1 MIVLKPLQ
9 TNEELPR
16 GAAET
21 NAPCAAN
28 SAAVK
33 LALKTG
39 DYAFLENITVYED
52 RKIVI
57 KFSSDVWEFNK
68 STLKNKSILNLNFNL
83 NKELGA
89 NVTPIASKEAERNF
103 INQMKAFALAV
114 IYHSTEVITLS
125 SLSKRIISLKPHA
138 SMSLKYG
145 VKGFEYITEE
155 TLSDWIADGF
165 DLSRGWI
172 LKGLNSLRKYG
183 GILSFEMQLPHLTHK
198 KLNIKQAETQ
208 QNEVI
213 PFRIWSELVNS
224 FIKEVQEAYKYQHD
238 LQKLTEEILIAGD
251 EAEKKRIRS
260 IRVGNSSFYE
270 KEKTRSGTSEF
281 LAALKAEG
289 INLIDYEQS
298 DRWLQLFNEN
308 NVNLTTDSYTG
319 ELVFKFRGRELRFAE
334 AKECL
339 SRIWYVCSLLTLL
352 LSGMRLDELYALHP
366 QFGAQKI
373 DLPIGNSLRKKESIY
388 IFTTR
393 QSKITPT
400 TQKLDDTY
408 VTTVDGYKAFHVL
421 NALSA
426 PYRAYIKEFKSDTMF
441 VDLQRTSAHRQ
452 RTKKSLNGCLTRFI
466 AKGSGV
472 DMRLTQLDIDNLSVS
487 EGVQTHNAGEQYRI
501 TLHQTRRSIAYYL
514 VGFELCSFPALKQ
527 QLGHFS
533 MAMTRWYARNATKYP
548 TFWKEVG
555 DLRISEK
562 ADICVRIFKRLAN
575 GERLAGGKGAA
586 YLREIQNNPNYFEDG
601 TNQRL
606 LTKEYWEEKL
616 RTGKQHIHAIA
627 PSMYCSNDKCSMR
640 LAIDLTECVDCE
652 FDYIENV
659 AYAESARMN
668 AMYRLERLASEG
680 ELNPSVASSC
690 YMTILASERIMR
702 DLDFKY
708 EPYQVPEAVKGMVID
723 FKVMA

>member
-9 TNEELPR
+9 TNEALPL
-16 GAAET
+16 GSAET
-21 NAPCAAN
+21 NAPCDAN

-33 LALKTG
+33 LALKNG
-39 DYAFLENITVYED
+39 DYALLENLTVYED
-52 RKIVI
+52 SKIVI

-68 STLKNKSILNLNFNL
+68 STLKNKSIQNLTFYL
-83 NKELGA
+83 NKEFGD
-89 NVTPIASKEAERNF
+89 NVVSIASKDAERNF
-103 INQMKAFALAV
+103 INQMKAYALAV
-114 IYHSTEVITLS
+114 IYHSSEVIELS
-125 SLSKRIISLKPHA
+125 SLAGRIKSLKSHA
-138 SMSLKYG
+138 SMSLRYG

-155 TLSDWIADGF
+155 MLSDWIADGF
-165 DLSRGWI
+165 DLNREW
-172 LKGLNSLRKYG
+172 LLTGLNSLRKYG
-183 GILSFEMQLPHLTHK
+183 CTLSFEMQLPQLTLK
-198 KLNIKQAETQ
+198 KLNIKRAEVQ
-208 QNEVI
+208 QYEVI

-224 FIKEVQEAYKYQHD
+224 FIKEVQEAYKYRHE

-260 IRVGNSSFYE
+260 IRVGNSSFHERE
-270 KEKTRSGTSEF
+270 KERPDTSEF

-289 INLIDYEQS
+289 INLIDYEQN

-308 NVNLTTDSYTG
+308 NVNLTTGSYTD
-319 ELVFKFRGRELRFAE
+319 ELVFKFQGRELRFAE
-334 AKECL
+334 AKEYL
-339 SRIWYVCSLLTLL
+339 SRIWYVCSWLALL
-352 LSGMRLDELYALHP
+352 LSGMRIDELYALHP
-366 QFGAQKI
+366 QFGAQDI
-373 DLPIGNSLRKKESIY
+373 DLPIGNSLRKKEKIY

-426 PYRAYIKEFKSDTMF
+426 PYRAYIKEFNSDTMF
-441 VDLQRTSAHRQ
+441 VDLKRNAAHRQ
-452 RTKKSLNGCLTRFI
+452 RTKNALGRNLTSFI
-466 AKGSGV
+466 AKGSSV
-472 DMRLTQLDIDNLSVS
+472 DMSLTQVDIDNLSIS
-487 EGVQTHNAGEQYRI
+487 EGAQTHNAGEQYRI
-501 TLHQTRRSIAYYL
+501 TPHQARRSLAYYL
-514 VGFELCSFPALKQ
+514 VGYELCSFPALKQ

-533 MAMTRWYARNATKYP
+533 MAMTRWYARNAIKYP

-601 TNQRL
+601 TNKRL

-690 YMTILASERIMR
+690 YMTILASERIMK

-708 EPYQVPEAVKGMVID
+708 EPYQVPEVVKGLVID

>member
-9 TNEELPR
+9 KNEALPL
-16 GAAET
+16 GSAET
-21 NAPCAAN
+21 NAPCDAS

-33 LALKTG
+33 LALKSG

-68 STLKNKSILNLNFNL
+68 STLNNKSIANLNFHL

-103 INQMKAFALAV
+103 INQIKAYALAV
-114 IYHSTEVITLS
+114 IYHSAEVVELSTLTARITN
-125 SLSKRIISLKPHA
+125 LKCFA
-138 SMSLKYG
+138 SMALRYG
-145 VKGFEYITEE
+145 LNGFEDITEE

-165 DLSRGWI
+165 DLSQQ
-172 LKGLNSLRKYG
+172 LMFVGLNSLRKYG
-183 GILSFEMQLPHLTHK
+183 GTLSFEVQLPHLTHK
-198 KLNIKQAETQ
+198 KLNIKKADTQ

-224 FIKEVQEAYKYQHD
+224 FIKEVQEAYKHRHE
-238 LQKLTEEILIAGD
+238 LQKLTEEMLKAGD
-251 EAEKKRIRS
+251 KAEKKAIS
-260 IRVGNSSFYE
+260 NIRVGARSFDKRE
-270 KEKTRSGTSEF
+270 KERLETSEF
-281 LAALKAEG
+281 LSALKAEG
-289 INLIDYEQS
+289 INLIDYEQN

-308 NVNLTTDSYTG
+308 KVILSLNNYTKKLT
-319 ELVFKFRGRELRFAE
+319 FKFQGKELRFAE
-334 AKECL
+334 AKEYL
-339 SRIWYVCSLLTLL
+339 SRICNVCSWLALL
-352 LSGMRLDELYALHP
+352 LSGMRIDELYALHP
-366 QFGAQKI
+366 QFGAQDI
-373 DLPIGNSLRKKESIY
+373 DLPIGNSLRKKETIY

-426 PYRAYIKEFKSDTMF
+426 PYRAYIKEVKSDTMF
-441 VDLQRTSAHRQ
+441 VDLKRASSHRQ
-452 RTKKSLNGCLTRFI
+452 RTKTALGRTLIRFI
-466 AKGSGV
+466 AKESGV
-472 DMRLTQLDIDNLSVS
+472 DMSLTQVDIDNLSIS
-487 EGVQTHNAGEQYRI
+487 EGKQTHNVDEQYKI
-501 TLHQTRRSIAYYL
+501 TPHQARRSLAYYL
-514 VGFELCSFPALKQ
+514 VGYELCSFPALKQ

-548 TFWKEVG
+548 TFWKEVS

-601 TNQRL
+601 TNKRL

-690 YMTILASERIMR
+690 YMTILASERIMK

-708 EPYQVPEAVKGMVID
+708 EPYQVPEAVKSLVID

>member
-9 TNEELPR
+9 TNEALPR

-21 NAPCAAN
+21 NAPCDAN

-57 KFSSDVWEFNK
+57 NFSSNVWEFSK
-68 STLKNKSILNLNFNL
+68 STLKNKSILNLNFHL

-114 IYHSTEVITLS
+114 IYHSTEVIELSTLAA
-125 SLSKRIISLKPHA
+125 RIASLKPHV

-145 VKGFEYITEE
+145 IKGFEDITEE
-155 TLSDWIADGF
+155 ILSDWIADGF
-165 DLSRGWI
+165 DLSRPWI
-172 LKGLNSLRKYG
+172 LTGLNSLRKYG
-183 GILSFEMQLPHLTHK
+183 GILSFEVQLPQLTLK
-198 KLNIKQAETQ
+198 KLNVKQAETQ

-213 PFRIWSELVNS
+213 PFRIWSELVNY
-224 FIKEVQEAYKYQHD
+224 FIKEVQEAYKHRYE
-238 LQKLTEEILIAGD
+238 LQKLTEEILIASD

-260 IRVGNSSFYE
+260 IRVGNSSFHERE
-270 KEKTRSGTSEF
+270 KERSGTSEF

-308 NVNLTTDSYTG
+308 NVNLSIGNHTTDI
-319 ELVFKFRGRELRFAE
+319 LFKFRGRELRYAE
-334 AKECL
+334 AKEYL
-339 SRIWYVCSLLTLL
+339 SRIWSVCSWLALL
-352 LSGMRLDELYALHP
+352 LSGMRIDELYALHP
-366 QFGAQKI
+366 QFGAQDI
-373 DLPIGNSLRKKESIY
+373 DLPIGNSLRKKEKIY
-388 IFTTR
+388 IYTTR

-421 NALSA
+421 NMLSA
-426 PYRAYIKEFKSDTMF
+426 PYRAYIKEFDSDTMF
-441 VDLQRTSAHRQ
+441 VDLQKTTNHRQ
-452 RTKKSLNGCLTRFI
+452 RTKKALGESLTRFI
-466 AKGSGV
+466 AKRIGV
-472 DMRLTQLDIDNLSVS
+472 DMSLTQLDIDNLTIS
-487 EGVQTHNAGEQYRI
+487 EGRQTYNAGEQCRI
-501 TLHQTRRSIAYYL
+501 TPHQTRRSIAYYL
-514 VGFELCSFPALKQ
+514 VGYELCSFPALKQ

-562 ADICVRIFKRLAN
+562 ADIYVRIFKRLAN

-601 TNQRL
+601 TNKRL

-690 YMTILASERIMR
+690 YMTILASERIMK

>member
-9 TNEELPR
+9 TNKALPR

-21 NAPCAAN
+21 NAPCDAN

-52 RKIVI
+52 RKILI
-57 KFSSDVWEFNK
+57 KFSSDVWEFKK
-68 STLKNKSILNLNFNL
+68 STLKNKSIANLNFSL
-83 NKELGA
+83 NTKLGA
-89 NVTPIASKEAERNF
+89 NVISIASKEAERNF
-103 INQMKAFALAV
+103 INQMKAFVLAV
-114 IYHSTEVITLS
+114 IYHSTEVIELS
-125 SLSKRIISLKPHA
+125 SLTGRVLSLRHFA
-138 SMSLKYG
+138 SMALRYG
-145 VKGFEYITEE
+145 LNGFEYITEE
-155 TLSDWIADGF
+155 MLSDWIADGF
-165 DLSRGWI
+165 DLSRNWMLG
-172 LKGLNSLRKYG
+172 GLNSLRKYG
-183 GILSFEMQLPHLTHK
+183 GILAFEMQLPQLTLK
-198 KLNIKQAETQ
+198 KLNLKEAETQ

-224 FIKEVQEAYKYQHD
+224 FIKEVQEAYKHRHE

-260 IRVGNSSFYE
+260 IRVGNSSFNE
-270 KEKTRSGTSEF
+270 KEKKRASTQQF
-281 LAALKAEG
+281 LAALNAEG
-289 INLIDYEQS
+289 INLIDYEQN

-308 NVNLTTDSYTG
+308 NVNLSITNHTKNI
-319 ELVFKFRGRELRFAE
+319 LFKFRGRELRYAE
-334 AKECL
+334 AKEYL
-339 SRIWYVCSLLTLL
+339 SQIWNVCSWLALL
-352 LSGMRLDELYALHP
+352 LSGMRIDELYALHP
-366 QFGAQKI
+366 QFGAQDI
-373 DLPIGNSLRKKESIY
+373 ELPIGHSLRKKETIY

-426 PYRAYIKEFKSDTMF
+426 PYRAYIEEFDSDTMF
-441 VDLQRTSAHRQ
+441 VDLKRNTAHRQ
-452 RTKKSLNGCLTRFI
+452 RTKGALGKALSEFI
-466 AKGSGV
+466 AKRSGI
-472 DMRLTQLDIDNLSVS
+472 DMSLTQLDLDNLSVS
-487 EGVQTHNAGEQYRI
+487 EGVQIHNAGEQYRI
-501 TLHQTRRSIAYYL
+501 TPHQTRRTIAYYL

-586 YLREIQNNPNYFEDG
+586 YLKEIQNNPNYFEDG
-601 TNQRL
+601 TNKRL

-690 YMTILASERIMR
+690 YMTILASEHIMK

>member
-9 TNEELPR
+9 TNKALPR
-16 GAAET
+16 GAAQT
-21 NAPCAAN
+21 NAPCDAN

-52 RKIVI
+52 RKNVI
-57 KFSSDVWEFNK
+57 KFSSDVWEFKK
-68 STLKNKSILNLNFNL
+68 STLKHKSIANLNFSL
-83 NKELGA
+83 NTKLGA
-89 NVTPIASKEAERNF
+89 NVISIASKEAERNF
-103 INQMKAFALAV
+103 INQMKAFVLAV
-114 IYHSTEVITLS
+114 IYHSTEVIELS
-125 SLSKRIISLKPHA
+125 SLTGRVLSLRHFA
-138 SMSLKYG
+138 SMALRYG
-145 VKGFEYITEE
+145 LNGFEDITEE
-155 TLSDWIADGF
+155 MLLDWIADGF
-165 DLSRGWI
+165 DLSRDWMLI
-172 LKGLNSLRKYG
+172 GLNSLRKYG
-183 GILSFEMQLPHLTHK
+183 GILAFEMQLPLLTHK
-198 KLNIKQAETQ
+198 KLNIKKAEYQ

-224 FIKEVQEAYKYQHD
+224 FIKEVQEAYKHRHE

-260 IRVGNSSFYE
+260 IRVGNSSFNE
-270 KEKTRSGTSEF
+270 KEKKRSSTQQF
-281 LAALKAEG
+281 LAALNAEG
-289 INLIDYEQS
+289 INLIDYEQN

-308 NVNLTTDSYTG
+308 NVNLSITNHTKNI
-319 ELVFKFRGRELRFAE
+319 LFKFRGRELRFPE
-334 AKECL
+334 AKEYL
-339 SRIWYVCSLLTLL
+339 SQIWNVCSWLALL
-352 LSGMRLDELYALHP
+352 LSGMRIDELYALHP
-366 QFGAQKI
+366 QFGAQDI
-373 DLPIGNSLRKKESIY
+373 ELPIGHSLRKKETIY

-426 PYRAYIKEFKSDTMF
+426 PYRAYIEEFDSDTMF
-441 VDLQRTSAHRQ
+441 VDLKRNTAHRQ
-452 RTKKSLNGCLTRFI
+452 RTKTSLGKALSEFI
-466 AKGSGV
+466 AKRSGI
-472 DMRLTQLDIDNLSVS
+472 DMSLTQLDLDNLSVS
-487 EGVQTHNAGEQYRI
+487 EGVQIHNAGEQYRI
-501 TLHQTRRSIAYYL
+501 TPHQTRRSIAYYL

-548 TFWKEVG
+548 TFWKEVS

-586 YLREIQNNPNYFEDG
+586 YLKEIQNNPNYFEDG
-601 TNQRL
+601 TNKRL

-627 PSMYCSNDKCSMR
+627 PSMYCSNHKCSMR

-690 YMTILASERIMR
+690 YMTILASERIMK

-708 EPYQVPEAVKGMVID
+708 EPYEVPEVVKGLVID

>member
-1 MIVLKPLQ
+1 MIVLKPMQ
-9 TNEELPR
+9 TDEALPL
-16 GAAET
+16 GSAKT
-21 NAPCAAN
+21 NAPCDAN

-57 KFSSDVWEFNK
+57 KFSSDVWEFKK
-68 STLKNKSILNLNFNL
+68 STLKHKSIANLNFSL
-83 NKELGA
+83 NTKLGA
-89 NVTPIASKEAERNF
+89 NVISIASKEAERNF
-103 INQMKAFALAV
+103 INQMKAFVLAV
-114 IYHSTEVITLS
+114 IYHSTEVIELS
-125 SLSKRIISLKPHA
+125 SLTGRVLSLRHFA
-138 SMSLKYG
+138 SMALRYG
-145 VKGFEYITEE
+145 LNGFEYITEE
-155 TLSDWIADGF
+155 MLSDWIADGF
-165 DLSRGWI
+165 DLSRNWMLG
-172 LKGLNSLRKYG
+172 GLNSLRKYS
-183 GILSFEMQLPHLTHK
+183 GILSFEMQLPQLTLK
-198 KLNIKQAETQ
+198 KLNLKEAKTQ

-224 FIKEVQEAYKYQHD
+224 FIKEVQEAYKHRHE
-238 LQKLTEEILIAGD
+238 LQKLTEEILIAGG

-260 IRVGNSSFYE
+260 IRVGNSSFRKKE
-270 KEKTRSGTSEF
+270 KERSGTSEF
-281 LAALKAEG
+281 LAALKTEG
-289 INLIDYEQS
+289 INLIDYEQN

-308 NVNLTTDSYTG
+308 NVNLSITNHTKNI
-319 ELVFKFRGRELRFAE
+319 LFKFRGRELRYAE
-334 AKECL
+334 AKEYL
-339 SRIWYVCSLLTLL
+339 SQIWNVCSWLALL
-352 LSGMRLDELYALHP
+352 LSGMRIDELYALHP
-366 QFGAQKI
+366 QFGAQDI
-373 DLPIGNSLRKKESIY
+373 DLPIGNSLRKKETIY

-426 PYRAYIKEFKSDTMF
+426 PYRAYIEEFDSDTMF
-441 VDLQRTSAHRQ
+441 VDLKRNTAHRQ
-452 RTKKSLNGCLTRFI
+452 RTKGALGKALSEFI
-466 AKGSGV
+466 AKRSGI
-472 DMRLTQLDIDNLSVS
+472 DMSLTQVDIDNLSIS
-487 EGVQTHNAGEQYRI
+487 EGKQTHNVDEQYRI
-501 TLHQTRRSIAYYL
+501 TPHQTRRSIAYYL
-514 VGFELCSFPALKQ
+514 VGYELCSFPALKQ

-562 ADICVRIFKRLAN
+562 ADICVRMFKRLAN

-601 TNQRL
+601 TNKRL

-690 YMTILASERIMR
+690 YMTILASERIMK

-708 EPYQVPEAVKGMVID
+708 EPYQVPEAVKGLVID